1 MNWENIEEI
10 LKISEKDFEKE
21 CEKTQI
27 IDLNARIEKFQGILK
42 KPDLNMPTLLGSEIT
57 PKRQKLS
64 TLLHILTT
72 TRDKKEK
79 ERYELG
85 NKEKERWR
93 DQALKEN
100 LHDLRYAFGAPVD
113 HLIHQ
118 TFTMEVVEWQKPES
132 TEFEIDAVSGHKL
145 KIDLRKIISPST
157 LQLLL
162 AKSFSPIY
170 LVVEHGGGFDRH
182 GKKLGYF
189 QSGEWSE
196 SHGNE
201 IRAGTTFAIMRV

>member
-1 MNWENIEEI
+1 MNWENLEEI

-21 CEKTQI
+21 CEKNQI
-27 IDLNARIEKFQGILK
+27 IDLSARIEKFQGILK
-42 KPDLNMPTLLGSEIT
+42 KPDLNMPSLLGSEIT
-57 PKRQKLS
+57 PRRQKLS
-64 TLLHILTT
+64 SLLHILESV
-72 TRDKKEK
+72 RNRKEK

-85 NKEKERWR
+85 KNEKERWK
-93 DQALKEN
+93 DQALREN
-100 LHDLRYAFGAPVD
+100 LHDLRYAFGVPVD

-118 TFTMEVVEWQKPES
+118 TFTMDVIEWKKPES
-132 TEFEIDAVSGHKL
+132 TEFEIDTVSGHKL

-157 LQLLL
+157 LQMLL

-170 LVVEHGGGFDRH
+170 LLVEQGGGYDRH
-182 GKKLGYF
+182 GNKLGYF
-189 QSGEWSE
+189 QSGEWDQ